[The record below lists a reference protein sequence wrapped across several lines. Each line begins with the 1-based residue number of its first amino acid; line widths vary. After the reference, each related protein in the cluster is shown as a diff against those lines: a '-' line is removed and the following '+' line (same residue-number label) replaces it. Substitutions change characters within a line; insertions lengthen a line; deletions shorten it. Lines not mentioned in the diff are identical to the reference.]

1 MQLKMALDTG
11 EYMYDM
17 ISILTILTILASN
30 TILTVMAQD
39 LGNQPDFA
47 VAAQALQTTDIE
59 LAKCPNLPAVQGGE
73 AIIGM
78 LQALETRMFARLD
91 TIAAQIEAVAAQVE
105 AGAVRQQAS

>member
-1 MQLKMALDTG
+1 MALDTG
-11 EYMYDM
+11 EYVYDM
-17 ISILTILTILASN
+17 ISILTILTIL
-30 TILTVMAQD
+30 TVMAQN

-47 VAAQALQTTDIE
+47 VAAQAHFTAAEALQTTGIE

-91 TIAAQIEAVAAQVE
+91 TIAARIEAVAAQVE